1 MNYSVMADPPVP
13 AGAFKASRYGR
24 ENAPGGPDDFLET
37 QSFFL
42 GPDLASQNCDA
53 R

>member
-1 MNYSVMADPPVP
+1 MAGPAIPANGFKPP
-13 AGAFKASRYGR
+13 GYGH

-42 GPDLASQNCDA
+42 GFGLASQNCGT